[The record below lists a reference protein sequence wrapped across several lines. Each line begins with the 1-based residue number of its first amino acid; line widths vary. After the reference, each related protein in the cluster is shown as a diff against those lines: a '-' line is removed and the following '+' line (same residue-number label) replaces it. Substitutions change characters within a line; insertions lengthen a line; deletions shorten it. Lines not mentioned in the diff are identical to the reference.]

1 MLRDMFK
8 KTYTRIDTS
17 YSIKK
22 QNTEQKIPSDL
33 WRKCNK
39 CGKPIYVRNAE
50 VTFASVHIAGF
61 K

>member
-33 WRKCNK
+33 WRK
-39 CGKPIYVRNAE
+39 
-50 VTFASVHIAGF
+50 
-61 K
+61 